1 MKMRQKLSGT
11 VSAAVL
17 TVSTLI
23 CGCSTPGD
31 SLFKTKTEQAILT
44 WSAGKHEDAIHYAQS
59 ALKENPDDVYAL
71 MVAGLSYE
79 SLGYPNQAKAMYEHV
94 ASVDNADI
102 GMFGAMRNL
111 PAEELTKTASGR
123 LAALSLPQTQLAVID
138 PKSETAVFTAV
149 DFSSG
154 SEKGNKTISKQV
166 VKGGLDMLEEGDRN
180 IVLRFLTFERLRD
193 EKYVTPD
200 EWLSRR
206 SVNLGGLLP
215 YTLSPAAKGLDLPA
229 PNGDIIIGRLNALR
243 EALEMRAI
251 TPREHA
257 AEREMI
263 LEALLPSNPFYRMD
277 ATAVPRDILEAAT
290 ALRRIEMLQNIG
302 LITPE
307 EAKKEKAAIE
317 KLTYAKIGMTG
328 GDAKPNEAAAK
339 CIQKC
344 LSAPA
349 QPCPSATK
357 AGKSVKKKSVSKK
370 KPAVKKP
377 AAQTCTCP

>member
-1 MKMRQKLSGT
+1 MKMRQKLSRT
-11 VSAAVL
+11 VSTAVL

-31 SLFKTKTEQAILT
+31 SLFKTRTEQAILN
-44 WSAGKHEDAIHYAQS
+44 WSAGKPEDAVHYAQK
-59 ALKENPDDVYAL
+59 ALNDNPDDVYAL

-79 SLGYPNQAKAMYEHV
+79 SLGYPSQAKALYERM
-94 ASVDNADI
+94 AAIDNADVGI
-102 GMFGAMRNL
+102 FGAMRNVS
-111 PAEELTKTASGR
+111 AEELKKTASGR
-123 LAALSLPQTQLAVID
+123 LAALNLPQTRLAIID
-138 PKSETAVFTAV
+138 PKSETAVFNMVEVSAQPEKENK
-149 DFSSG
+149 
-154 SEKGNKTISKQV
+154 SEQKQTI
-166 VKGGLDMLEEGDRN
+166 KGGLDMLEEGDRN
-180 IVLRFLTFERLRD
+180 VVLRFLTFERLRD
-193 EKYVTPD
+193 EKYVTED

-215 YTLSPAAKGLDLPA
+215 YTLTPAAKGLDMPS
-229 PNGDIIIGRLNALR
+229 PSGDIIVGRLNALR

-277 ATAVPRDILEAAT
+277 AAAVPRDILEAAT

-302 LITPE
+302 LITPQ
-307 EAKKEKAAIE
+307 EAKKEKEAIE

-349 QPCPSATK
+349 QPCSTATK
-357 AGKSVKKKSVSKK
+357 PKSSAKKKAAPAKK
-370 KPAVKKP
+370 KPAKKP
-377 AAQTCTCP
+377 AQTCVCS